1 LSKKERQQVSST
13 TLTTRRPNF
22 SSAENFNSSR
32 IAAEMSRAKFEK
44 WHLEP
49 SYTVSLFQ
57 QGRKLFGELEAQML
71 RAIDQTGSFSEA
83 ARTLDM
89 SYAFL
94 WNTIAHIER
103 SLGAKIVI
111 SERGG
116 VKGGRAGLSSNGRR
130 LLQAYYDLDSRVQQF
145 LTGNTQTQT
154 AISKV
159 SVEHPN
165 LSFMGSHCFVVEK
178 ALRRLHNNN
187 PSMTY
192 QVLNVGSWAGL
203 TAMMLR
209 QADVAG
215 IHLFDE
221 EKSSYN
227 EPFVSK
233 FGLSRSCAL
242 VRGYERQ
249 QCLMVRK
256 GNPKKIRGVDDLLRR
271 DVKLA
276 NRNLGSGTRILLD
289 RKLRE
294 LAITKGVSFE
304 ILTRQIRGY
313 DSEIMTHSQVASA
326 VASRRA
332 DVGVGLTSIAVDR
345 NLDFIPFALEQYDFL
360 VEKRMR
366 NPYVREFF
374 NLLKEKKFQKEI
386 ENTPGVKFLKD
397 SGRIVG

>member
-1 LSKKERQQVSST
+1 LRKK
-13 TLTTRRPNF
+13 
-22 SSAENFNSSR
+22 AGD
-32 IAAEMSRAKFEK
+32 

-49 SYTVSLFQ
+49 SYTVSLSHH
-57 QGRKLFGELEAQML
+57 GRKLFGELEAQML
-71 RAIDQTGSFSEA
+71 GAIDQTGSFSEA

-103 SLGAKIVI
+103 SLDEKIVI

-116 VKGGRAGLSSNGRR
+116 VKGGRAGLTNNGRR

-154 AISKV
+154 AIPKASG
-159 SVEHPN
+159 EHPN
-165 LSFMGSHCFVVEK
+165 LSFMGSHCLVVEK

-187 PSMTY
+187 PRMTY
-192 QVLNVGSWAGL
+192 QVLYIGSWAGL

-209 QADVAG
+209 HADVAG
-215 IHLFDE
+215 IHLYDE

-233 FGLSRSCAL
+233 FGLSRSCTL

-256 GNPKKIRGVDDLLRR
+256 GNPKKIRVVDDLLRK

-294 LAITKGVSFE
+294 LAITKGVDFQ
-304 ILTRQIRGY
+304 ILTKQIRGY
-313 DSEIMTHSQVASA
+313 ESEIMTHSQVANA
-326 VASRRA
+326 IVSRRA
-332 DVGVGLTSIAVDR
+332 DVGVGLTSIAVETR
-345 NLDFIPFALEQYDFL
+345 LDFIPFAMEQYDFL

-374 NLLKEKKFQKEI
+374 NLLKEKKFQKEV

-397 SGRIVG
+397 TGRIVG

>member
-1 LSKKERQQVSST
+1 MRELS
-13 TLTTRRPNF
+13 F
-22 SSAENFNSSR
+22 SSPENFNSSKVTEVMR
-32 IAAEMSRAKFEK
+32 KTKSGEWR
-44 WHLEP
+44 LEP
-49 SYTVSLFQ
+49 SYTVSLSQ
-57 QGRKLFGELEAQML
+57 EGRKLVGELEARML
-71 RAIDQTGSFSEA
+71 RAVDQTGSFSEA
-83 ARTLDM
+83 ARTLDV

-103 SLGAKIVI
+103 SVGDKIVY

-116 VKGGRAGLSSNGRR
+116 IKGGRAGLTDHGRQ
-130 LLQAYYDLDSRVQQF
+130 LLQAYSDLDSRVQQF
-145 LTGNTQTQT
+145 LTGNTQSQT
-154 AISKV
+154 DVSKV
-159 SVEHPN
+159 SGDHPN
-165 LSFMGSHCFVVEK
+165 LSFMGSHCVVVEK
-178 ALRRLHNNN
+178 ALRRLHDNN
-187 PSMTY
+187 PRMTY
-192 QVLNVGSWAGL
+192 QVLNVGSWGGL

-221 EKSSYN
+221 ENSSYN

-233 FGLSRSCAL
+233 FGLSRSCTL

-249 QCLMVRK
+249 QCLMVRR
-256 GNPKKIRGVDDLLRR
+256 GNPKKIRRVDDLLRR

-294 LAITKGVSFE
+294 LAMTKGVDFD

-313 DSEIMTHSQVASA
+313 DSEIMTHSQVATA

-332 DVGVGLTSIAVDR
+332 DVGVGLTSIAVDM
-345 NLDFIPFALEQYDFL
+345 NLDFVPFAMELYDFL

-374 NLLKEKKFQKEI
+374 NVLKGKKFQQEV
-386 ENTPGVKFLKD
+386 ETTPGVKFLKD

>member
-1 LSKKERQQVSST
+1 MVQ
-13 TLTTRRPNF
+13 
-22 SSAENFNSSR
+22 
-32 IAAEMSRAKFEK
+32 AKSGE

-49 SYTVSLFQ
+49 SYTVSLSQ
-57 QGRKLFGELEAQML
+57 EGRKLFGELEAQML
-71 RAIDQTGSFSEA
+71 KAVDQTGSFSEA
-83 ARTLDM
+83 ARTLDV

-94 WNTIAHIER
+94 WNTIADIER
-103 SLGAKIVI
+103 SLGKKIVI

-116 VKGGRAGLSSNGRR
+116 VKGGRAGLTSHGRR
-130 LLQAYYDLDSRVQQF
+130 LLQAYSDLDSRVQQF
-145 LTGNTQTQT
+145 LTGNTQSQT
-154 AISKV
+154 PVSKV
-159 SVEHPN
+159 SGEHPN
-165 LSFMGSHCFVVEK
+165 LSFIGSHCVVVEK
-178 ALRRLHNNN
+178 VLRRLHNNN
-187 PSMTY
+187 PRMTY
-192 QVLNVGSWAGL
+192 QALNVGSWGGL

-209 QADVAG
+209 QADIAG

-221 EKSSYN
+221 ENSSYN

-233 FGLSRSCAL
+233 FGLSRSCTL

-256 GNPKKIRGVDDLLRR
+256 GNPKKIKGVDDLLRR

-289 RKLRE
+289 RKLRD
-294 LAITKGVSFE
+294 LTRTKGVDFE
-304 ILTRQIRGY
+304 IMTRQIRGY
-313 DSEIMTHSQVASA
+313 DSEIMTHSQVATA

-345 NLDFIPFALEQYDFL
+345 KLDFIPFAMEQYDFL

-374 NLLKEKKFQKEI
+374 NVLKWKKFQKEV
-386 ENTPGVKFLKD
+386 EMTPGLKFLKD
-397 SGRIVG
+397 SGRIVS